1 MRASATSFRYRYKL
15 VSLFAV
21 VALTLGLTPALG
33 AQPAAVAEE
42 AGGGAA
48 AGGEPLAG
56 LLSSEAEGA
65 AQLHADG
72 FDDAG
77 QGLAEGTAEEI
88 SPVAASQL
96 SREVALQPLAEGEG
110 VPLVADALAGKP
122 TCFVDQE
129 VSLDGSA
136 PVLGSFTVDGM
147 TYAVT
152 GEGAVELV
160 AVGPAALAG
169 DPAEGSSAGLSG
181 ADGEDRGIGSGV
193 PTSPQPQPSPSAE
206 ASTQGE
212 HADDLAADGTAP
224 SGEVDAEGSEAEGA
238 KEPTAL
244 ALPGS
249 VEYGGATYSVTSI
262 GPRALAG
269 CDADVVRIPA
279 SVASVDEAAF
289 RGSSVGS
296 VEVAEGNPNLSSY
309 EGVLYDADFSDLLL
323 IPEGKKGVV
332 RIHSN
337 TSAIT
342 PEAFSH
348 CASVTSVEVDAGNE
362 SFYVEDGALRD
373 ADGSIRWERSIG
385 ALPPSASFATQ
396 AVSNADAV
404 FTIYFEYENRCTAV
418 HIITTHPDNVSKTRW
433 DGNRLIVEYSTIAA
447 GEQVRPSSTD
457 SMIRVASFGTSPSGT
472 GYGPTSYYKI
482 TSADVQRGSV
492 TLYVKTAQPSYSVT
506 INPNGGTVS
515 GGTAAQLNYGYL
527 IPPSVHTRVTRY
539 GYELCG
545 FWSTADESGR
555 FFGLTGHWNDDF
567 WTDPSVK
574 TIYADWIPYSYWLE
588 IDTRNGNGVTS
599 FGYIDFDEMPEPL
612 TGFWDDLLKNPGHDL
627 VGIFSRAE
635 GGTKYFDG
643 EGKPTRVWDGG
654 EDVNDN
660 QPRLYAQWKAS
671 KYKVSFNAN
680 GGSGGQSAQVTA
692 TYGSAM
698 PAISTTKPT
707 RTGYTFGGW
716 YDTSAASGGTQ
727 YYTAAGASAC
737 AWNKTGNATLYARWT
752 PNSYTVEYWNKAG
765 TTKLSSDSGFKYDT
779 SRALAAKPTSGVSA
793 GHTAVGWAESANQ
806 TASKYGF
813 GSSQKNLAASGT
825 KRLYLAEI
833 ANKYTVT
840 FNANGGSGG
849 QAGTKTATY
858 GSAMPGISTTKP
870 TRTGY
875 AFGGWYD
882 TSAASGGTRYYTEA
896 GASARTWNKT
906 SNATLYARWTAN
918 RYTVSFNANG
928 GSGGQNAQVTATYG
942 SAMPGISTAKPTRTG
957 YTFQGWY
964 DTSAASGG
972 TRYYTADG
980 ASARTWNKTSNAAL
994 YARWTAI
1001 TYSVRYFD
1009 KAGNHI
1015 GTDQKAYDAWFN
1027 LRGDPGRTH
1036 PAYTAKGWARSA
1048 NQTSASHA
1056 FALWTHNLA
1065 SAQGATFD
1073 LYLAEEA
1080 NRYSI
1085 SYDLAGGE
1093 LSGQPTGYTFETPD
1107 LRLPEP
1113 ARTGYTFTGWKVT
1126 GAAAGSAGIAV
1137 DGVRSTVKQGTWGDL
1152 SCTATWRANQYAV
1165 ALDAAFPAFAM
1176 GDVYEG
1182 YAPYGVSKDAGTASV
1197 TATFDAAMPA
1207 ATMPHATGYAF
1218 EGYFDDAGTKYY
1230 DADGSSARTWDKPSG
1245 ATLRAR
1251 WTLERHELTLDVG
1264 NGEVPSA
1271 AGRGWKRDTG
1281 DSGLYRL
1288 SYSIEWVEESGGSLR
1303 IQLPAP
1309 ATKPGY
1315 ASFDGWTGGG
1325 LSKPSKSVQVQP
1337 WELAD
1342 RDYVGAFSSPVGY
1355 SATLDLAGGSF
1366 ADAPDGWSEAGG
1378 SWARGFTVESD
1389 AFDLPV
1395 PSRAGHDFSG
1405 WALVAPDGSLG
1416 SPAASV
1422 TVPKGTVGDRSYRAV
1437 WQARSYSIT
1446 WDYSGQ
1452 SIDGQQSATSS
1463 QAYGQPIAFPSKPSV
1478 ADPAREHYE
1487 FAGWFTECEGGERVE
1502 AGDYLVESDATF
1514 YARWRPVE
1522 YTVHLHLG
1530 DDDAYAQ
1537 HPAHIEQGGQALP
1550 LAPDGHFDLPYT
1562 VEDEVRLPA
1571 VTDDPA
1577 VPKPV
1582 REGMSFV
1589 GWVGCAA
1596 DGVTHPGLVPEP
1608 DLVLPAGSHGDRH
1621 YRAVWFFA
1629 LRFEV
1634 PSAVG
1639 FRFDLADDPA
1649 FEHAPHGPVHVVSGD
1664 GVEMRSLSLGQL
1676 AVADV
1681 AVDVAGADP
1690 DAIVSDRS
1698 KVQLRVMDASLP
1710 DPWTGWVPLPTTS
1723 APERVD
1729 PYDLGALGFGDGNAL
1744 APLASKPLR
1753 YDIEVQDPVTTL
1765 AGEVDASLARIVF
1778 TVKGLW

>member
-1 MRASATSFRYRYKL
+1 MRIGNDVRSYARAATSVVMATALAFGLSLVLGTIEASA
-15 VSLFAV
+15 AAEGD
-21 VALTLGLTPALG
+21 VAP
-33 AQPAAVAEE
+33 
-42 AGGGAA
+42 
-48 AGGEPLAG
+48 AGGEGAVALDGGSAAG
-56 LLSSEAEGA
+56 HVDPVGADSSSEGA
-65 AQLHADG
+65 PATAAPQINRVLSLTALSGSDA
-72 FDDAG
+72 DAG
-77 QGLAEGTAEEI
+77 A
-88 SPVAASQL
+88 
-96 SREVALQPLAEGEG
+96 G

-122 TCFVDQE
+122 TCFVNQAVPLAGDA
-129 VSLDGSA
+129 V
-136 PVLGSFTVDGM
+136 VLGSFVVDGM

-160 AVGPAALAG
+160 AVGPEVLVGDLVASLNEAASV
-169 DPAEGSSAGLSG
+169 GS
-181 ADGEDRGIGSGV
+181 DG
-193 PTSPQPQPSPSAE
+193 
-206 ASTQGE
+206 
-212 HADDLAADGTAP
+212 AP
-224 SGEVDAEGSEAEGA
+224 SGEDSGSGAPTSPSPSPEGA
-238 KEPTAL
+238 SSDSSEGEEAPEPVFL
-244 ALPGS
+244 EVPGS
-249 VEYGGATYSVTSI
+249 VEHGGIAYAVASI
-262 GPRALAG
+262 GPRAFAG
-269 CDADVVRIPA
+269 SDADVVRIPA

-289 RGSSVGS
+289 RGSSVGG
-296 VEVAEGNPNLSSY
+296 VEVAEGSLHLSSY
-309 EGVLYDADFSDLLL
+309 EGVLYDADQTSLLL
-323 IPEGKKGVV
+323 IPESKQGVV
-332 RIHSN
+332 RIPKTVDAVPSDAFARC
-337 TSAIT
+337 TGVTAI
-342 PEAFSH
+342 
-348 CASVTSVEVDAGNE
+348 EVDAGNAA
-362 SFYVEDGALRD
+362 FYSEDGCLY
-373 ADGSIRWERSIG
+373 SSERLICAPIG
-385 ALPPSASFATQ
+385 GQGIGSFANTHEEAVGYWESDKGHTEPSQARGADTLGTERELKDTHADFRADFWNAQLVDVTPSPNTVTQ
-396 AVSNADAV
+396 DTFSNSDRVCHWYGVELPLVITASLTWNKDSVGYRGWSTNSSSGPVDYAFGEPIELTSDRLEYTKVLWAVRGKESCSVSFDA
-404 FTIYFEYENRCTAV
+404 NGGAGGQTA
-418 HIITTHPDNVSKTRW
+418 
-433 DGNRLIVEYSTIAA
+433 
-447 GEQVRPSSTD
+447 
-457 SMIRVASFGTSPSGT
+457 
-472 GYGPTSYYKI
+472 
-482 TSADVQRGSV
+482 SV
-492 TLYVKTAQPSYSVT
+492 TAKWKESMPPISSSKPTRAGYTF
-506 INPNGGTVS
+506 GGWYDVAGSS
-515 GGTAAQLNYGYL
+515 GGTQYYTSECISA
-527 IPPSVHTRVTRY
+527 RD
-539 GYELCG
+539 
-545 FWSTADESGR
+545 WDK
-555 FFGLTGHWNDDF
+555 NDDA
-567 WTDPSVK
+567 T
-574 TIYADWIPYSYWLE
+574 
-588 IDTRNGNGVTS
+588 
-599 FGYIDFDEMPEPL
+599 
-612 TGFWDDLLKNPGHDL
+612 
-627 VGIFSRAE
+627 
-635 GGTKYFDG
+635 
-643 EGKPTRVWDGG
+643 
-654 EDVNDN
+654 
-660 QPRLYAQWKAS
+660 LYARWTPNR
-671 KYKVSFNAN
+671 YTVSFNAN
-680 GGSGGQSAQVTA
+680 GGSGGQSANVTA

-698 PAISTTKPT
+698 PGISTTKPT
-707 RTGYTFGGW
+707 RTGYAFGGW
-716 YDTSAASGGTQ
+716 YDTSAASGGTR
-727 YYTAAGASAC
+727 YYTEVGTSART
-737 AWNKTGNATLYARWT
+737 WNKTSNATLYARWT
-752 PNSYTVEYWNKAG
+752 PNRYTV
-765 TTKLSSDSGFKYDT
+765 S
-779 SRALAAKPTSGVSA
+779 
-793 GHTAVGWAESANQ
+793 
-806 TASKYGF
+806 
-813 GSSQKNLAASGT
+813 
-825 KRLYLAEI
+825 
-833 ANKYTVT
+833 

-849 QAGTKTATY
+849 QSANVTATYGSAMPGISTTKPTRTGYAFGGWYDTSAASGGTRYYTEAGASARTWNKTSNATLYARWTPNRYTVSFNANGGSGGQSANVTATY

-928 GSGGQNAQVTATYG
+928 GSGGQSANVTATYG
-942 SAMPGISTAKPTRTG
+942 ANMPGISTAKPTRTG
-957 YTFQGWY
+957 YAFQGWY
-964 DTSAASGG
+964 DTSASTGG
-972 TRYYTADG
+972 TQYYTAAC
-980 ASARTWNKTSNAAL
+980 ASARTWNKTSNATL

-1389 AFDLPV
+1389 AFDLPT
-1395 PSRAGHDFSG
+1395 PTRAGHDFSG

-1422 TVPKGTVGDRSYRAV
+1422 TVPKGTVGDLGYRAV
-1437 WQARSYSIT
+1437 WQARTYSIT
-1446 WDYSGQ
+1446 WHYSGQ

-1463 QAYGQPIAFPSKPSV
+1463 QAYGQAIAFPGRPSV
-1478 ADPAREHYE
+1478 ADPAREHYAFE
-1487 FAGWFTECEGGERVE
+1487 GWFTEREGGERVQ
-1502 AGDYLVESDATF
+1502 AGDYLAESDATF
-1514 YARWRPVE
+1514 YARWKPVE

-1537 HPAHIEQGGQALP
+1537 HAAHIEKDGQALP
-1550 LAPDGHFDLPYT
+1550 LAPDGHYDLPYT
-1562 VEDEVRLPA
+1562 VEGEVRLPM
-1571 VTDDPA
+1571 VTDDPSI
-1577 VPKPV
+1577 PKPV
-1582 REGMSFV
+1582 REGMDFK
-1589 GWVGCAA
+1589 GWVECGPDGSFDA
-1596 DGVTHPGLVPEP
+1596 DAVPQPEV
-1608 DLVLPAGSHGDRH
+1608 VLPAGSHGERH
-1621 YRAVWFFA
+1621 YRAVWSVA
-1629 LRFEV
+1629 LRFEA
-1634 PSAVG
+1634 PSAVS
-1639 FRFDLADDPA
+1639 FRLDLADDAA
-1649 FEHAPHGPVHVVSGD
+1649 FADAPYGPVAKVEGE
-1664 GVEMRSLSLGQL
+1664 GVELRSLSAGPL

-1690 DAIVSDRS
+1690 DSIVTDRS

-1710 DPWTGWVPLPTTS
+1710 EPWAGWIPLPTTA
-1723 APERVD
+1723 APEKVD
-1729 PYDLGALGFGDGNAL
+1729 PYDLASLGFGEGNAL
-1744 APLASKPLR
+1744 VPLGTKPLR
-1753 YDIEVQDPVTTL
+1753 YEIEVQDPTTTL
-1765 AGEVDASLARIVF
+1765 AGEVDLPLAKVVL
-1778 TVKGLW
+1778 TVRGMW

>member
-1 MRASATSFRYRYKL
+1 MRIGNDVRSYARAATSVVMATALAFGLSLVLGTIEASA
-15 VSLFAV
+15 AAEGD
-21 VALTLGLTPALG
+21 VAP
-33 AQPAAVAEE
+33 
-42 AGGGAA
+42 
-48 AGGEPLAG
+48 AGGEGAVALDGGSAAG
-56 LLSSEAEGA
+56 HVDPVGADSSSEGA
-65 AQLHADG
+65 PATAAPQINRVLSLTALSGSDA
-72 FDDAG
+72 DAG
-77 QGLAEGTAEEI
+77 A
-88 SPVAASQL
+88 
-96 SREVALQPLAEGEG
+96 G

-122 TCFVDQE
+122 TCFVNQAVPLAGDA
-129 VSLDGSA
+129 V
-136 PVLGSFTVDGM
+136 VLGSFVVDGM

-160 AVGPAALAG
+160 AVGPEVLVGDLVASLNEAASV
-169 DPAEGSSAGLSG
+169 GS
-181 ADGEDRGIGSGV
+181 DG
-193 PTSPQPQPSPSAE
+193 
-206 ASTQGE
+206 
-212 HADDLAADGTAP
+212 AP
-224 SGEVDAEGSEAEGA
+224 SGEDSGSGAPTSPSPSPEGA
-238 KEPTAL
+238 SSDSSEGEEAPEPVFLEA
-244 ALPGS
+244 PGS
-249 VEYGGATYSVTSI
+249 VEHGGIAYAVASI
-262 GPRALAG
+262 GPRAFAG
-269 CDADVVRIPA
+269 SDADVVRIPA

-289 RGSSVGS
+289 RGSSVGG
-296 VEVAEGNPNLSSY
+296 VEVAEGSLHLSSY
-309 EGVLYDADFSDLLL
+309 EGVLYDADQTSLLL
-323 IPEGKKGVV
+323 IPESKQGVV
-332 RIHSN
+332 RIPKTVDAVPSDAFARC
-337 TSAIT
+337 TGVTAI
-342 PEAFSH
+342 
-348 CASVTSVEVDAGNE
+348 EVDAGNAA
-362 SFYVEDGALRD
+362 FYSEDGCLYDVEGELLARINLRESPGKDALSDDYVAEDSEKGATVEIAPDRIGVES
-373 ADGSIRWERSIG
+373 AIGTVAEMGTRGLAKASWELTS
-385 ALPPSASFATQ
+385 
-396 AVSNADAV
+396 
-404 FTIYFEYENRCTAV
+404 
-418 HIITTHPDNVSKTRW
+418 
-433 DGNRLIVEYSTIAA
+433 
-447 GEQVRPSSTD
+447 
-457 SMIRVASFGTSPSGT
+457 RVAPFYESLYNSTPSRHAFRSSDWWYGSTHAQSQFASAMGFNGNSTSPSYSKTYTSNDYYFSSWGSNGSDVRVETDARGTYLRNRTAGEPMSLNVRGSSDGSGWICQAERLYIWCSEHKRFMKFRVEVERSGSYAWLLDCTGAASTDGSLPPLTATVTWNANGGSVSSTSSTVTTGQQATSPTPTKT
-472 GYGPTSYYKI
+472 GYTCTGWW
-482 TSADVQRGSV
+482 
-492 TLYVKTAQPSYSVT
+492 
-506 INPNGGTVS
+506 
-515 GGTAAQLNYGYL
+515 TAA
-527 IPPSVHTRVTRY
+527 T
-539 GYELCG
+539 
-545 FWSTADESGR
+545 
-555 FFGLTGHWNDDF
+555 
-567 WTDPSVK
+567 
-574 TIYADWIPYSYWLE
+574 
-588 IDTRNGNGVTS
+588 
-599 FGYIDFDEMPEPL
+599 
-612 TGFWDDLLKNPGHDL
+612 
-627 VGIFSRAE
+627 
-635 GGTKYFDG
+635 GGTKVCA
-643 EGKPTRVWDGG
+643 PGG
-654 EDVNDN
+654 TTGAITSDITY
-660 QPRLYAQWKAS
+660 YAQWSPITYNVRYFDHAGNLKATDAKDYGATFSLRANPGWTAAGYTAVGWARSKGQAS
-671 KYKVSFNAN
+671 KSHSFSQSVSNLASTQGGNVDFYVAETPNRYTVSFSAN
-680 GGSGGQSAQVTA
+680 GGSGGQTAQVTA

-698 PAISTTKPT
+698 PTISTTKPT
-707 RTGYTFGGW
+707 RTGYTF
-716 YDTSAASGGTQ
+716 Q
-727 YYTAAGASAC
+727 
-737 AWNKTGNATLYARWT
+737 
-752 PNSYTVEYWNKAG
+752 
-765 TTKLSSDSGFKYDT
+765 
-779 SRALAAKPTSGVSA
+779 
-793 GHTAVGWAESANQ
+793 
-806 TASKYGF
+806 
-813 GSSQKNLAASGT
+813 
-825 KRLYLAEI
+825 
-833 ANKYTVT
+833 
-840 FNANGGSGG
+840 
-849 QAGTKTATY
+849 
-858 GSAMPGISTTKP
+858 
-870 TRTGY
+870 
-875 AFGGWYD
+875 GWYD

-942 SAMPGISTAKPTRTG
+942 SAMPTILTTKPTRTG
-957 YTFQGWY
+957 YAFGGWY

-972 TRYYTADG
+972 TQYYTAAC
-980 ASARTWNKTSNAAL
+980 ASARTWNKTSNATL

-1048 NQTSASHA
+1048 NQASASHA

-1137 DGVRSTVKQGTWGDL
+1137 DGVRSTVKQGTWGNL

-1315 ASFDGWTGGG
+1315 ASFDGWTGPN
-1325 LSKPSKSVQVQP
+1325 LTKPSKSVQVQP

-1389 AFDLPV
+1389 AFGLPV

-1405 WALVAPDGSLG
+1405 WALVGADGSLG

-1437 WQARSYSIT
+1437 WNARSYSIT
-1446 WDYSGQ
+1446 WHYSGQ

-1463 QAYGQPIAFPSKPSV
+1463 QAYGAPIAFPSKPSV
-1478 ADPAREHYE
+1478 ADPAREHYAFE
-1487 FAGWFTECEGGERVE
+1487 GWFTEREGGERVE
-1502 AGDYLVESDATF
+1502 AGDYLLERDATF

-1530 DDDAYAQ
+1530 DDDAYGEHEAS
-1537 HPAHIEQGGQALP
+1537 IEKDGQALP
-1550 LAPDGHFDLPYT
+1550 LAPDGHFDVPYT
-1562 VEDEVRLPA
+1562 VEGEVRLPM
-1571 VTDDPA
+1571 VTDDPS

-1589 GWVGCAA
+1589 GWVECAE
-1596 DGVTHPGLVPEP
+1596 DGSFDPDLVPSMEV
-1608 DLVLPAGSHGDRH
+1608 VLPAGSHGERH
-1621 YRAVWFFA
+1621 YRAVWSVA
-1629 LRFEV
+1629 LRFEA
-1634 PSAVG
+1634 PSAVS
-1639 FRFDLADDPA
+1639 FRLDLADDAA
-1649 FEHAPHGPVHVVSGD
+1649 FADAPHGPVAKVEGE
-1664 GVEMRSLSLGQL
+1664 GVELRSLSAGPL

-1690 DAIVSDRS
+1690 DSIVTDRS
-1698 KVQLRVMDASLP
+1698 KVQLRVMDATLP
-1710 DPWTGWVPLPTTS
+1710 DPWAGWVPLPTTPV
-1723 APERVD
+1723 PERVD
-1729 PYDLGALGFGDGNAL
+1729 PYDLASLGFGDGNAL

-1753 YDIEVQDPVTTL
+1753 YEIEVQDPVTTL
-1765 AGEVDASLARIVF
+1765 AGEVDLPLARIVL